1 MPRAGRT
8 GYTLIEIIIALLLFT
23 IGGLALVSTS
33 ALIARATTADGIR
46 ERAGRIAASR
56 LEILGVEC
64 QRAVSGRETLQ
75 GVESDW
81 SVTPLDSARIGVVEM
96 VTYQT
101 PDGRRTARLSS
112 LFACR
117 QLIGDTVPNK

>member
-1 MPRAGRT
+1 MIKSLST

-56 LEILGVEC
+56 LEVLGIEC
-64 QRAVSGRETLQ
+64 HRAVSGRETWQ
-75 GVESDW
+75 QIQSEWV
-81 SVTPLDSARIGVVEM
+81 VTLLDSARMRVVEA
-96 VTYQT
+96 VSYPT
-101 PDGRRTARLSS
+101 PQGRLTLRFDSILP
-112 LFACR
+112 CR
-117 QLIGDTVPNK
+117 HQIADSVLGP

>member
-1 MPRAGRT
+1 MHKTGNT

-33 ALIARATTADGIR
+33 AVIARATNADGVR

-56 LEILGVEC
+56 LEVLGIEC

-75 GVESDW
+75 QIQSEW
-81 SVTPLDSARIGVVEM
+81 AVTLLDSARMRVVES
-96 VTYQT
+96 VSYPSPEGRQT
-101 PDGRRTARLSS
+101 LRFDSILPCRR
-112 LFACR
+112 
-117 QLIGDTVPNK
+117 LIADTLPSP